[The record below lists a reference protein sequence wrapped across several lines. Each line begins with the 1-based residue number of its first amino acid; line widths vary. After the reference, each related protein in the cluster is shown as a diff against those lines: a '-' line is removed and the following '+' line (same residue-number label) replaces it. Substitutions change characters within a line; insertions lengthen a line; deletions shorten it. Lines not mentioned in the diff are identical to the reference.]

1 MARFGSGDCHRNC
14 RVLSYVGVTWLMLA
28 AGSAARADDSL
39 IESRGQI
46 SLGSFLN
53 SSELKIR
60 VDGESSEGT
69 RVDWDNT
76 FGDEDVTRFRLDG
89 IWRVNDR
96 HHVRVLYT
104 DYSSRQTETIDREI
118 EWQGDTI
125 PIGAE
130 VDGKQSF
137 TIFEAAY
144 EYAFVHSDKYE
155 LAGSIGLHYT
165 SFDASLRADLPAPG
179 GSGTVSLGG
188 PAKSMR
194 RCPWSVRMAC
204 GA

>member
-14 RVLSYVGVTWLMLA
+14 RVLSHVCATWLMLA
-28 AGSAARADDSL
+28 SGSAARADDNL
-39 IESRGQI
+39 IEARGQV

-69 RVDWDNT
+69 RVDWGNT
-76 FGDEDVTRFRLDG
+76 FGDEDVTRLRLDG

-104 DYSSRQTETIDREI
+104 DYSSRQTETIAHEI

-125 PIGAE
+125 P
-130 VDGKQSF
+130 VDAQVQGKRSF

-144 EYAFVHSDKYE
+144 ESPSFIRTNTSWPGASAFTTRPSK
-155 LAGSIGLHYT
+155 
-165 SFDASLRADLPAPG
+165 LR
-179 GSGTVSLGG
+179 
-188 PAKSMR
+188 
-194 RCPWSVRMAC
+194 
-204 GA
+204 